1 MVTEVA
7 AVLVA
12 GRVYD
17 NRVALWGLEYIVV
30 YEIIFVLGLK
40 FSQFYGQGCLVG
52 ELQPQVVSAEC
63 FPSGALRCYRSLN

>member
-1 MVTEVA
+1 MFTEVA

-12 GRVYD
+12 GRVHD
-17 NRVALWGLEYIVV
+17 NRAALWGLEYIVV

-40 FSQFYGQGCLVG
+40 FGQFYGQGCLVG

-63 FPSGALRCYRSLN
+63 FPSGALRRYKSLN